1 MYTNSNYRGLTNID
15 GELLNPLN
23 GLPVTKEEDG
33 LYHSND
39 QTFILDEERGNLIPQ
54 FIPDDT
60 LESAHIEG
68 DHLVGDTTGRK
79 FPIDER
85 GNVVLPYDPID
96 LDPEASMKET
106 EEYFRAR
113 RDRQMGETQE
123 EIDEQI
129 RKDREYNQEQIDKL
143 EENLSSSYSSQ
154 LRAQR
159 EELKRIEENSKNGQI
174 TENDFNKLLA
184 IAEFDANQSKA
195 LRDAFTAAGILIP
208 SKENNMGEA
217 LQSSGIQRGQ

>member
-1 MYTNSNYRGLTNID
+1 MNTDTID
-15 GELLNPLN
+15 KEVYNHDEMVNPLN
-23 GLPVTKEEDG
+23 GLPVTMGEDG
-33 LYHSND
+33 LYYSNG
-39 QTFILDEERGNLIPQ
+39 QAFAYDEEREKLIPQ
-54 FIPDDT
+54 FVPDDT

-96 LDPEASMKET
+96 LEPEASTKET

-129 RKDREYNQEQIDKL
+129 RKDREYNQEQIDRR
-143 EENLSSSYSSQ
+143 EELQSKSLSSSI
-154 LRAQR
+154 RAQR

-174 TENDFNKLLA
+174 IENDFNKLLA
-184 IAEFDANQSKA
+184 IGEFDANQSKE
-195 LRDAFTAAGILIP
+195 LRDAFTEAGILIP

-217 LQSSGIQRGQ
+217 LQSSGIQRG